1 LSTSLEAQRVAQA
14 AAMRL
19 GLSPL
24 KARLIGEY
32 ARFGVNYRNYERIRL
47 SPEMRKAD
55 GSSFH
60 RDSIGRATR
69 ELSAEGYLVHKRIVP
84 GVIPQGAEY
93 RTNGTTEKSVVWRVL
108 NVKNPLT
115 RAQRRQARVEQ
126 AREMRAA
133 ERERRRRERAAEIAF
148 VQQLNAGVPQ
158 DEALKRLTADVQ
170 PAPAK
175 PRPPTYEEQIQALA
189 NVGRAATARHRRA
202 RRAAGHEGDG
212 AGRVLVPSSS
222 STGPPE

>member
-1 LSTSLEAQRVAQA
+1 
-14 AAMRL
+14 MRL

-24 KARLIGEY
+24 KARLLGEY
-32 ARFGVNYRNYERIRL
+32 ARFSVNYRNYERVRN

-55 GSSFH
+55 GSTFH

-69 ELSAEGYLVHKRIVP
+69 ELASEGFLVHKRLSPGIV
-84 GVIPQGAEY
+84 PQGADY

-115 RAQRRQARVEQ
+115 RAQRRQARIEQ
-126 AREMRAA
+126 AREMRGA
-133 ERERRRRERAAEIAF
+133 ERERRARARAAEIAF
-148 VQQLNAGVPQ
+148 VQQLRAGVPQ
-158 DEALKRLTADVQ
+158 DEALKRHSADLQ
-170 PAPAK
+170 APPPPARA
-175 PRPPTYEEQIQALA
+175 TTFEQQIEALA

>member
-1 LSTSLEAQRVAQA
+1 MSSLEAQRVAQA

-24 KARLIGEY
+24 KARLLGEY
-32 ARFGVNYRNYERIRL
+32 ARFPTNYRNYERIKL
-47 SPEMRKAD
+47 SPEMRKSD
-55 GSSFH
+55 GSTFH

-69 ELSAEGYLVHKRIVP
+69 ELASEGFLVHRRLAPGIV
-84 GVIPQGAEY
+84 PQGADY

-115 RAQRRQARVEQ
+115 RAQRRQARIEQ
-126 AREMRAA
+126 AREMRVQ
-133 ERERRRRERAAEIAF
+133 ERERRARERAAEVAF
-148 VQQLNAGVPQ
+148 VKQLRAGVPEE
-158 DEALKRLTADVQ
+158 EALKRLTADVQ
-170 PAPAK
+170 PE
-175 PRPPTYEEQIQALA
+175 PPKARGTTYEEQIQALA
-189 NVGRAATARHRRA
+189 NAGRAATARHRRA
-202 RRAAGHEGDG
+202 RRVAGHEGDG